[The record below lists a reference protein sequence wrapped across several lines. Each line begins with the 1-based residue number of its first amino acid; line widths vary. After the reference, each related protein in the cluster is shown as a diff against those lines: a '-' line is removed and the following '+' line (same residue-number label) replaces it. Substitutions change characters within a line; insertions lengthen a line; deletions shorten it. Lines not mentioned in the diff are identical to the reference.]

1 MSDTAQGRGKV
12 RHIHDVPMVVDT
24 LHLEPVGE
32 HHAKLMRWYLDAKE
46 RGVMHEIMPDFHRL
60 QIEKW
65 ILDRSL
71 AIMNG
76 GATVELNRALDFG
89 VIKRRAWQDSRY
101 ITAGV
106 SGEEDVEIDL
116 CASDIPVGERSMY
129 EFADLVIC
137 SEVLEHVEDPHAAV
151 DNLRDLLKPGGTL
164 LITSPFLWP
173 DHATVDYPDYWR
185 FTEGAWRLLMKRAGL
200 EIFTL
205 VPCTWT
211 HHGMHLYDLLRKF
224 EGWGFKPQVEGAT
237 GYLVEAGKP

>member
-12 RHIHDVPMVVDT
+12 RHMHDGPMVVDT
-24 LHLEPVGE
+24 LHLEPVGKR
-32 HHAKLMRWYLDAKE
+32 HAELHRWYQDARKS
-46 RGVMHEIMPDFHRL
+46 GKMHEIMPDFHRL

-71 AIMNG
+71 AIMG
-76 GATVELNRALDFG
+76 SGVPSFMRAIDFG
-89 VIKRRAWQDSRY
+89 VIQRRAWQDERY
-101 ITAGV
+101 VTAGV
-106 SGEEDVEIDL
+106 SGKEDVKIDL
-116 CASDIPVGERSMY
+116 CHGTTVHRES
-129 EFADLVIC
+129 FDLVIC
-137 SEVLEHVEDPHAAV
+137 SEVLEHVEDPHAASRT
-151 DNLRDLLKPGGTL
+151 LRDLLRPDGTL

-185 FTEGAWRLLMKRAGL
+185 FTEGAWRLLMKLAGL
-200 EIFTL
+200 EIVTL

-237 GYLVEAGKP
+237 GYLVEARKP